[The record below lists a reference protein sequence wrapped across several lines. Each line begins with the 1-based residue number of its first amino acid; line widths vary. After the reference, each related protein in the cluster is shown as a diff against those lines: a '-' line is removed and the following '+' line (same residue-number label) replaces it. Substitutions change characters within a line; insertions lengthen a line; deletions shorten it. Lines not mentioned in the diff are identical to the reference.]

1 MSKITLTI
9 LCIVIAGII
18 TGMYLEVPQLSGGV
32 GAFIV
37 LALVYSFVVAKREV
51 ALMALALREP
61 SDDEPVDE
69 EQEQEQAANVIV
81 PEWQRRDA
89 SPVPTAPRT
98 SMARTSMARL
108 AAR

>member
-51 ALMALALREP
+51 ALLALALQEP
-61 SDDEPVDE
+61 SDDEPEDE
-69 EQEQEQAANVIV
+69 EEEPQSNVIV
-81 PEWQRRDA
+81 PEWQRHDA
-89 SPVPTAPRT
+89 SPVPNAPRT
-98 SMARTSMARL
+98 SIARL

>member
-51 ALMALALREP
+51 ALLALALREP
-61 SDDEPVDE
+61 SEDEPEDE
-69 EQEQEQAANVIV
+69 LEDDSREADVIV
-81 PEWQRRDA
+81 PEWQRHDA

-98 SMARTSMARL
+98 SMARL

>member
-51 ALMALALREP
+51 ALMALALQEP
-61 SDDEPVDE
+61 DADEPEDE
-69 EQEQEQAANVIV
+69 EEEQVSNVIV
-81 PEWQRRDA
+81 PEWQRNDT
-89 SPVPTAPRT
+89 SPVPTAPRA
-98 SMARTSMARL
+98 SKARL

>member
-1 MSKITLTI
+1 MSKITLSV

-18 TGMYLEVPQLSGGV
+18 TDMYLEVPYLTGGP

-51 ALMALALREP
+51 ALMALALQEP
-61 SDDEPVDE
+61 VADEPEDEDE
-69 EQEQEQAANVIV
+69 EQESNVIV
-81 PEWQRRDA
+81 PEWQRHDV

-98 SMARTSMARL
+98 SMARL